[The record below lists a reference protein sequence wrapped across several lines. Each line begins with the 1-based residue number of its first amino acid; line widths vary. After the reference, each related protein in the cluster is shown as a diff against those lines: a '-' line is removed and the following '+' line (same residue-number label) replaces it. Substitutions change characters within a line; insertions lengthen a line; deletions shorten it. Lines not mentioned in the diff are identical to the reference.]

1 MDEKMVSP
9 LMDFHKMKIVS
20 NESKSL
26 DNIHLSKPLEV
37 NELVVVSHYIATEK
51 GFWED
56 ADDSEKDEL
65 RYNNMLGNKLMLIT
79 SEISECQDAIRS
91 GEPSD
96 KVVEELAD
104 AVIRICDLVGYLG
117 MDLETA
123 IINKTEKNKNR
134 PRKHGKKF

>member
-1 MDEKMVSP
+1 MLSP

-20 NESKSL
+20 NENTSL
-26 DNIHLSKPLEV
+26 DLEKINLSRPLEV
-37 NELVVVSHYIATEK
+37 NELVVVSHCIAYEK

-56 ADDSEKDEL
+56 ADDAEKDEK

-117 MDLETA
+117 LDLETA
-123 IINKTEKNKNR
+123 LIKKTEKNKTR

>member
-117 MDLETA
+117 LDLETA
-123 IINKTEKNKNR
+123 IINKSEKNKSR